1 MEAVGPLDLLVRQ
14 DVRERSGGQQ
24 DRTILP
30 AAQASVG
37 TDQRFECRN
46 VKRGVLD
53 AAVDVEVG
61 GLRHHDCPAEH
72 SGSMVAI
79 RLERVS
85 SDHLTS
91 VEPDPAV
98 RTEGPRHT
106 CRVEAGDESDALVG
120 TEAGNELR
128 PAFLEILQ
136 SESDPRVHIQ
146 RAEIS

>member
-14 DVRERSGGQQ
+14 HVRERPRGQQ

-30 AAQASVG
+30 AAKASVG
-37 TDQRFECRN
+37 TDQRFERRN
-46 VKRGVLD
+46 IKRGVLD

-61 GLRHHDCPAEH
+61 CLRHHDCPAEH
-72 SGSMVAI
+72 SGSMVAV

-85 SDHLTS
+85 SGHLTG

-98 RTEGPRHT
+98 RTERPRHA
-106 CRVEAGDESDALVG
+106 CRVEAGDESDAFVG
-120 TEAGNELR
+120 GEAGNELG
-128 PAFLEILQ
+128 PALLEILQ
-136 SESDPRVHIQ
+136 TEPDPSVHIQ